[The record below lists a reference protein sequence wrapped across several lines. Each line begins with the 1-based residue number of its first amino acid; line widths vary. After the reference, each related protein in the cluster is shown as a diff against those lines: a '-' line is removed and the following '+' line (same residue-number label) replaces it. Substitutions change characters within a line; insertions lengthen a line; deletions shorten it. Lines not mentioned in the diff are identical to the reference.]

1 MMEFLG
7 YRRKDGSVGIRNQ
20 VLVLPL
26 YWRWVILAM
35 NIVGSIRGTETM
47 VTTGG
52 GGGRTRRDNDTLR
65 RVYEGLGKNPNT
77 AAVLLLGGKT
87 TSPDYPGFGL
97 PQLDAYDIAHAVAA
111 TGKPVEVID
120 VLQEGGF
127 FEALR
132 KAIRHAREMV
142 ISASRIKRES
152 CALRDLTIGVKCGAS
167 DATSGAAG
175 NPTIGWVFDRIVEAG
190 GTVLFGEHTE
200 IIGAEHVLAKR
211 AATPEVAEQIV
222 AVAKR
227 REELALSTG
236 EDLRTINPMLFNIA
250 GGIVSVEEK
259 SLGAIRK
266 TGTKPIRGVL
276 HCGERP
282 SGKGL
287 YFMDAWSAMPIFL
300 SFAAAGSNL
309 NIFQLGGAGVPAML
323 KSPMSSSHGVVTP
336 LMWSTGNPSTYD
348 MAGPENIDFSSGP
361 VYEGRE
367 TVEEAGER
375 LLNTILEIASGR
387 LTCAE
392 TLRHVDPVEPDLE
405 GPFF

>member
-1 MMEFLG
+1 LEFFG
-7 YRRKDGSVGIRNQ
+7 YRRQDDSVGIRNH

-26 YWRWVILAM
+26 AWRWLMLAAD
-35 NIVGSIRGTETM
+35 IVESVRGTQTLI
-47 VTTGG
+47 TTAG

-77 AAVLLLGGKT
+77 VAVLLLGGKT
-87 TSPDYPGFGL
+87 ISPEYPGFGV
-97 PQLDAYDIAHAVAA
+97 PQLDAYNIADAVAA

-120 VLQEGGF
+120 VLQEGGY

-132 KAIRHAREMV
+132 KGIRLARQMAIT
-142 ISASRIKRES
+142 ASRMKRQT
-152 CALRDLTIGVKCGAS
+152 CPLGDLTIAVKCGAS

-175 NPTIGWVFDRIVEAG
+175 NPTIGWAFDRIVEAG
-190 GTVLFGEHTE
+190 GTVIFGENTE

-211 AATPEVAEQIV
+211 AASPKVAEEIV

-259 SLGAIRK
+259 SLGAIKK
-266 TGTKPIRGVL
+266 TGTKPIQGVL
-276 HCGERP
+276 KYGERP
-282 SGKGL
+282 GAKGL
-287 YFMDAWSAMPIFL
+287 YFMDAWAFMTIFL
-300 SFAAAGSNL
+300 GFAAAGSSL
-309 NIFQLGGAGVPAML
+309 NIFQLGGTGVQAMI

-336 LMWSTGNPSTYD
+336 LMWSTGNPSTYAT
-348 MAGPENIDFSSGP
+348 AGPENIDFCSGP
-361 VYEGRE
+361 VYEGKE

-375 LLNTILEIASGR
+375 LLTTILEIASGR

-392 TLRHVDPVEPDLE
+392 TLRHIDPVEPNLE
-405 GPFF
+405 APFF